1 MGGVCNTP
9 LHGRSTM
16 AAVIRSPPKC
26 FPIAADTCRA
36 LLFPAR
42 NMGGVCFCA
51 PTRTSDNGRC
61 RSFAP
66 EMFSDCGGYPTGAI
80 VLGPE
85 HRGRMQYA
93 PTRTSDNGCCH
104 SFAPVGIH
112 FIGHRVPSAG
122 RVGAYCIRPIKWPRR
137 GQIRRQ
143 QISVGRYCFLPGTW
157 GAYAFAPLHERPTAA
172 PDVHPPPECFPI
184 RAPDAHSPLSE
195 TILWADDTH
204 SPLKCFP
211 MGAADAWAPLSEC
224 PIGAAGIWAPLSEC
238 PTGAAGAQTPSKWF
252 PTGCLFAQTPPKW
265 FSMGRLF
272 AQTPSKWFPTGR
284 LFAQTPHLC
293 IFLTASGAWRP
304 PMDRTRKARTDPRPA
319 MGKRK

>member
-1 MGGVCNTP
+1 MLITWNLIGPQNADSLPSETISRAIAIHWLPKWFPIAADLCLALLFSARNMGGVCNTP

-66 EMFSDCGGYPTGAI
+66 EMFSDCGGYLSGAI

-85 HRGRMQYA
+85 HGGRMQYA

-143 QISVGRYCFLPGTW
+143 QISVGRYCFLPGTS
-157 GAYAFAPLHERPTAA
+157 GAYAFAPLHGRPTMAA
-172 PDVHPPPECFPI
+172 VVHSPPKCFPI
-184 RAPDAHSPLSE
+184 AADTRQALLFSARNIGGVCNTPLHGRP
-195 TILWADDTH
+195 TMADDVR
-204 SPLKCFP
+204 SPPKCFP
-211 MGAADAWAPLSEC
+211 IAADACRAL
-224 PIGAAGIWAPLSEC
+224 L
-238 PTGAAGAQTPSKWF
+238 F
-252 PTGCLFAQTPPKW
+252 PTRN
-265 FSMGRLF
+265 MGGVCF
-272 AQTPSKWFPTGR
+272 CAPTRTSDG
-284 LFAQTPHLC
+284 
-293 IFLTASGAWRP
+293 GA
-304 PMDRTRKARTDPRPA
+304 
-319 MGKRK
+319 